1 MLSEKVDDAYK
12 DLEKCCQLN
21 DNFASA
27 LAQKLYVQF
36 RCGIRY
42 NDESTVNK
50 AIKGFEGAIQK
61 FSDSS
66 EVYSLYAQVR

>member
-1 MLSEKVDDAYK
+1 MDDAYK
-12 DLEKCCQLN
+12 DLEKCCLLN
-21 DNFASA
+21 DSFASA

-42 NDESTVNK
+42 NDESTVSK

-61 FSDSS
+61 FPDSS
-66 EVYSLYAQVR
+66 EVFSLFAQV